1 MAHRTGRLPSGVFT
15 AMDAAM
21 IVASEELPMRLP
33 VSLSAIIIC
42 LIASGCGSDRS
53 TTGTAPT
60 SPATASAGGDTTPA
74 PTAAAPA
81 APAASA
87 GAALPIAINTID
99 PVDGLP
105 VDPSIAPIIVAIDV
119 VSPPLT
125 VAVGIS
131 SAENGKRIQA
141 DPEKYAGAALHN
153 RVARIETDTLLPH

>member
-1 MAHRTGRLPSGVFT
+1 
-15 AMDAAM
+15 
-21 IVASEELPMRLP
+21 MRLP

-74 PTAAAPA
+74 PTAAAAAPA